1 MLHTTSLVGDAGTL
15 VGQSVARV
23 EDATLLTGNGRYLDD
38 LPQRKD
44 TRHIAFL
51 RADQAHAKIISI
63 DTKDARALPGVVA
76 VLTGDDV
83 AALTRSMTV
92 GVKADVEA
100 WPMARDRVRYVGE
113 PVAMVVAIDR
123 YVAED
128 AVDLIRVE
136 YETMPAVVDPME
148 ALAPGAEVLHPS
160 LGGNLIS
167 ERSFRYGD
175 PDVAFAE
182 AADHVS

>member
-92 GVKADVEA
+92 GVKAMSRLGR
-100 WPMARDRVRYVGE
+100 WPA
-113 PVAMVVAIDR
+113 
-123 YVAED
+123 
-128 AVDLIRVE
+128 
-136 YETMPAVVDPME
+136 T
-148 ALAPGAEVLHPS
+148 
-160 LGGNLIS
+160 
-167 ERSFRYGD
+167 
-175 PDVAFAE
+175 AFAMSE
-182 AADHVS
+182 SRSQWWWP